1 MNKLVIA
8 ATQMEIQPLMS
19 AHFEA
24 DFLITGVGSP
34 ATVYHLLKKIASKKY
49 DFILQVGV
57 AGSFD
62 KFFNLGDVVFV
73 KSDCFADLG
82 AIENKKFH
90 SIFDLNLNG
99 LNEFPFKKGM
109 LENEFKMQLSLKD
122 AKGIT
127 VNCLTDEME
136 QIGILQGKYQADIE
150 SMEGAALHFVCL
162 QEGIPFLQIRGISN
176 FVGERNK
183 AKWDLK
189 SAIENSN
196 RVALQILKSM

>member
-24 DFLITGVGSP
+24 DFLITGVGTP
-34 ATVYHLLKKIASKKY
+34 TTVYNLLKKIAYKQY

-57 AGSFD
+57 AGSF
-62 KFFNLGDVVFV
+62 KEFFKLGDVVFV

-90 SIFDLNLNG
+90 SIFDLNFNG

-109 LENEFKMQLSLKD
+109 LENEFKMQLSLKE

-136 QIGILQGKYQADIE
+136 QIGILQGKYQADVE

-176 FVGERNK
+176 FVGERDK
-183 AKWDLK
+183 SEWQLK
-189 SAIENSN
+189 SAIINSN
-196 RVALQILKSM
+196 RVALKIIESM